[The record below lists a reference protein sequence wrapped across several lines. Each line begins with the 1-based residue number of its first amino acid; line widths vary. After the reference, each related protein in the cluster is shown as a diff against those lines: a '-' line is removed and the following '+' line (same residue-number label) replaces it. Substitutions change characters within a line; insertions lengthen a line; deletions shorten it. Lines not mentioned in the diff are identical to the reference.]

1 MPWDEFSDLLS
12 GIGPDT
18 ALGRIVAI
26 RAEEDEEI
34 LKHFTP
40 EQRRIRRE
48 WRNKQAM
55 KVSEEDRDKFL
66 EVMKQ
71 AFIDM
76 AQGKMPLLRTRTEDT
91 VHPGC
96 QMPGRFHPVPRAPL

>member
-1 MPWDEFSDLLS
+1 MPWDEFSGLLS

-18 ALGRIVAI
+18 ALGRIVAT

-76 AQGKMPLLRTRTEDT
+76 AG
-91 VHPGC
+91 GAN
-96 QMPGRFHPVPRAPL
+96 G

>member
-66 EVMKQ
+66 ELFQDVWLEM
-71 AFIDM
+71 
-76 AQGKMPLLRTRTEDT
+76 
-91 VHPGC
+91 
-96 QMPGRFHPVPRAPL
+96 

>member
-26 RAEEDEEI
+26 RAEEI

-48 WRNKQAM
+48 WRNKHAM

-66 EVMKQ
+66 EAMKQ

-76 AQGKMPLLRTRTEDT
+76 AG
-91 VHPGC
+91 GAN
-96 QMPGRFHPVPRAPL
+96 G

>member
-1 MPWDEFSDLLS
+1 MSWDEFTDLLP
-12 GIGPDT
+12 GISPDT

-26 RAEEDEEI
+26 RAEEDKDI

-40 EQRRIRRE
+40 EQNRIRNA

-66 EVMKQ
+66 EAMKQ

-76 AQGKMPLLRTRTEDT
+76 VGGAHGSEQHRTN
-91 VHPGC
+91 
-96 QMPGRFHPVPRAPL
+96 RA

>member
-1 MPWDEFSDLLS
+1 MSWDEFTDLLS
-12 GIGPDT
+12 GISPDT

-26 RAEEDEEI
+26 RAEEDKDI

-40 EQRRIRRE
+40 EQNRIRNA

-66 EVMKQ
+66 EAMKQ

-76 AQGKMPLLRTRTEDT
+76 AGGAHGSEQHRTD
-91 VHPGC
+91 
-96 QMPGRFHPVPRAPL
+96 RA

>member
-1 MPWDEFSDLLS
+1 MSWDEFTDLLS
-12 GIGPDT
+12 GISPDT

-40 EQRRIRRE
+40 EQRRIRCE

-55 KVSEEDRDKFL
+55 KVSEEERDKFL
-66 EVMKQ
+66 KAMKQ

-76 AQGKMPLLRTRTEDT
+76 TGGVYGSE
-91 VHPGC
+91 
-96 QMPGRFHPVPRAPL
+96 